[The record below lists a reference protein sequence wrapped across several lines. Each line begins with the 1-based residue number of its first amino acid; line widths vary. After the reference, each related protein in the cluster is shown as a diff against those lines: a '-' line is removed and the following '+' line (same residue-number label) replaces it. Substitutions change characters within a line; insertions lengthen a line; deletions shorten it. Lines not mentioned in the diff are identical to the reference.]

1 MTTQSKAAP
10 ASAPSTTLDPF
21 EPAVLVDPYLHHG
34 VLRALGPVFWLER
47 YGIWGMARHA
57 EVQSAL
63 GDWQTYI
70 SGRGAGLQNLAREK
84 AWRPRS
90 LVLEADPPDHDQTR
104 GALNRVLSGPAI
116 RALRPAFE
124 AEAERLVAALVER
137 GRFDAVADLAVAYP
151 LKVMGDAVGVS
162 PDRRECL
169 LPFSNMLFNSFGP
182 ANEVFQRST
191 AEAEPVLK
199 ELFAQCERAALAPDG
214 FGARIYALADE
225 GRITPEQAPA
235 LVRSI
240 LSAGFDTTVS
250 GIGNAIWAFATNPG
264 EWDRVRADPKLW
276 RSAFD
281 EVLRWD
287 SPVQTFFRTTS
298 RPVEVGGVTLGAD
311 EKVLLFLGSANRDPA
326 RWAEPDRFDAGRN
339 TSGHVALGHGIHL
352 CVGQMIARLEAEMLL
367 QAFAKRVARFEID
380 GEPRRKLN
388 NTLRAFERL
397 PVKVVPV

>member
-1 MTTQSKAAP
+1 
-10 ASAPSTTLDPF
+10 
-21 EPAVLVDPYLHHG
+21 
-34 VLRALGPVFWLER
+34 
-47 YGIWGMARHA
+47 
-57 EVQSAL
+57 
-63 GDWQTYI
+63 
-70 SGRGAGLQNLAREK
+70 
-84 AWRPRS
+84 
-90 LVLEADPPDHDQTR
+90 
-104 GALNRVLSGPAI
+104 
-116 RALRPAFE
+116 
-124 AEAERLVAALVER
+124 
-137 GRFDAVADLAVAYP
+137 
-151 LKVMGDAVGVS
+151 
-162 PDRRECL
+162 
-169 LPFSNMLFNSFGP
+169 
-182 ANEVFQRST
+182 
-191 AEAEPVLK
+191 
-199 ELFAQCERAALAPDG
+199 
-214 FGARIYALADE
+214 
-225 GRITPEQAPA
+225 
-235 LVRSI
+235 
-240 LSAGFDTTVS
+240 
-250 GIGNAIWAFATNPG
+250 
-264 EWDRVRADPKLW
+264 VRADPNLW